1 MDREAWQARVHGV
14 TRVRHDIMT
23 KPLSLY
29 YQYFHLNAMIFL
41 LENFIFSK
49 KKMFPALQYT
59 SFGQVQYS
67 FKVNLLNTYMS
78 L

>member
-1 MDREAWQARVHGV
+1 M
-14 TRVRHDIMT
+14 I
-23 KPLSLY
+23 KPLSFC

-59 SFGQVQYS
+59 SFEQVQYS
-67 FKVNLLNTYMS
+67 FKMNLLNTYVPFDLPVTLNFS
-78 L
+78 